1 MSSERTGRRFRLA
14 WPWSPRKSSKLN
26 KEDHP
31 KGIEINNFSFQG
43 ARLWNELPNIIKRII
58 CKDVYEINVKQW
70 LRTEALNRDN
80 NKYLFY

>member
-31 KGIEINNFSFQG
+31 EGIEINNFSFRG
-43 ARLWNELPNIIKRII
+43 AKLWDKLPNNIKSVS
-58 CKDVYEINVKQW
+58 CKDLFKRKVKQW
-70 LRTEALNRDN
+70 LRAEALKRDN
-80 NKYLFY
+80 NEYLFY